1 MIKFRYLFGV
11 PYLFFM
17 AMAGQNILFDAI
29 VIGILAGLTDNHYDD
44 NNNNNIRPS

>member
-29 VIGILAGLTDNHYDD
+29 IIGVLAGLTDL
-44 NNNNNIRPS
+44 NNDRMRPS

>member
-1 MIKFRYLFGV
+1 MNIKLRYLFGV

-29 VIGILAGLTDNHYDD
+29 MIGVLAGFTDMRNDSD
-44 NNNNNIRPS
+44 NNIRPS

>member
-29 VIGILAGLTDNHYDD
+29 MIGVMAGFTDINKQ
-44 NNNNNIRPS
+44 NNDKMKPS